1 MMNRHLQTYK
11 NNEVNTA
18 SKVKLVVMMYDG
30 AIRFLKEC
38 LKKIEENDIA
48 GRGLYLMKV
57 QKIIGELHE
66 SINKTRGGEIA
77 GNLEN
82 AYNLITT
89 KLTHA
94 NINGDIEQIE
104 QSITILEGVRDAWK
118 EISQDVATD
127 QGNNNA
133 SSRVALNL

>member
-1 MMNRHLQTYK
+1 MINRHLQTYK

-18 SKVKLVVMMYDG
+18 SKVKLVIMMYDG
-30 AIRFLKEC
+30 AIRFLNEC
-38 LKKIEENDIA
+38 IKKVEENDIA
-48 GRGLYLMKV
+48 GRGIYLMKV

-66 SINKTRGGEIA
+66 SINKTRGGEVA
-77 GNLEN
+77 SSLEN

-94 NINGDIEQIE
+94 NIDGDIEQIE
-104 QSITILEGVRDAWK
+104 QTITILEGLREAWNK
-118 EISQDVATD
+118 IAQDVVSG

>member
-1 MMNRHLQTYK
+1 MINRHLQTYK
-11 NNEVNTA
+11 NNEVNTVG
-18 SKVKLVVMMYDG
+18 KVKLVIMMYDG
-30 AIRFLKEC
+30 AIRFLNEC
-38 LKKIEENDIA
+38 IKKIEENDIA
-48 GRGLYLMKV
+48 GRGLYLGKV

-66 SINKTRGGEIA
+66 SINKRRGGEVA
-77 GNLEN
+77 GSLEN

-104 QSITILEGVRDAWK
+104 QSITILEGLRDAWST
-118 EISQDVATD
+118 ISQDIGSE

-133 SSRVALNL
+133 PSRVALNL